1 VYEVQRAGEQYH
13 HSIVV
18 HIAHP
23 PTAEGTVELVRRVF
37 AEGKYGGKAPAYELT
52 FRSDTVYACCQDSLL
67 FIDDSAIAEVDV
79 ELQNLAR
86 EPLRTPA
93 PAQVMPMAYSQQGY
107 VPSQPQYAYA
117 AGQPEYVHVASQ
129 PPPQPNYG
137 VPLAVPLQQQYQ
149 QPVPSAPVAKY

>member
-1 VYEVQRAGEQYH
+1 VYEVLHAGKQYY

-37 AEGKYGGKAPAYELT
+37 AEGKYGGRAPAYELT
-52 FRSDTVYACCQDSLL
+52 FWSNRVYACGQESLI

-79 ELQNLAR
+79 ELQNL

-93 PAQVMPMAYSQQGY
+93 PAQVMSMAYSQQGY
-107 VPSQPQYAYA
+107 VPSHPQYAYA
-117 AGQPEYVHVASQ
+117 VGQPEYVHVASQ
-129 PPPQPNYG
+129 PPPPPQPNYG
-137 VPLAVPLQQQYQ
+137 VPLAVPQQQQYQ